1 MLFGYARV
9 STKEQNLERQLVRLK
24 EAGCNVIYQDKITGA
39 VLERTELQELFATLV
54 PRDEVLVTDLTRIS
68 RSTKDLF
75 ELVEIIKEK
84 GAALRSL
91 KDTWLDTRS
100 NNPYSEFLLT
110 IMAGVNQLER
120 DLLKMRQREG
130 IELAKKEGKY
140 LGRVKKY
147 HKKHAGINYAYKL
160 YIEGEMTVKQICEI
174 ISVSR
179 SALYRK
185 IKEIEQET
193 GQAASRETGERL
205 VTKRESGGGNQ

>member
-9 STKEQNLERQLVRLK
+9 STKEQNIERQLIQLK
-24 EAGCNVIYQDKITGA
+24 DAGCGVIYQDKMTGA
-39 VLERTELQELFATLV
+39 NLERTELQDLLSILKQG
-54 PRDEVLVTDLTRIS
+54 DEILVTDLTRIS

-75 ELVEIIKEK
+75 ELVEIIKGN

-140 LGRVKKY
+140 RGRVKKY
-147 HKKHAGINYAYKL
+147 HKKHAGINYALKL
-160 YIEGEMTVKQICEI
+160 YIEGEMTVNQICEI
-174 ISVSR
+174 TSVSR
-179 SALYRK
+179 AAMYRK
-185 IKEIEQET
+185 VKEVEQTT
-193 GQAASRETGERL
+193 GRKVVRNSDKL
-205 VTKRESGGGNQ
+205 TKLEKEDKNL